1 MINQVKSIDYRQI
14 FYNNLSMYKYT
25 RQEAA
30 DILWVSTRSIDRY
43 IKSWKI
49 RSKKD
54 WKVVYV
60 KWSDID
66 ILSWD
71 SSINQEII
79 VEKNYSPKNPI
90 NNFESTKEIEI
101 ESKINKNVLDEVYS
115 DLRNEIKEKDIIIR
129 ELSIRVWKAEEIA
142 KNSVSLIDFKKS
154 QFLLEESKSSL
165 NNTLEELSNDK
176 EKLTSELKYQKTNN
190 IILIIALIVLFA
202 IAWTIFIL
210 KI

>member
-1 MINQVKSIDYRQI
+1 
-14 FYNNLSMYKYT
+14 MYKHT

-60 KWSDID
+60 KLSDIES
-66 ILSWD
+66 LSWNN
-71 SSINQEII
+71 SINQEII

-90 NNFESTKEIEI
+90 NNFESKEIEV
-101 ESKINKNVLDEVYS
+101 ESKINKNVLEEIYI
-115 DLRNEIKEKDIIIR
+115 DLRNEIKEKDVIIR
-129 ELSIRVWKAEEIA
+129 ELSIRVWKSEEIA

-165 NNTLEELSNDK
+165 NHTLEELSNDK

-190 IILIIALIVLFA
+190 IILIIALVVLFA
-202 IAWTIFIL
+202 IAGTIFIL